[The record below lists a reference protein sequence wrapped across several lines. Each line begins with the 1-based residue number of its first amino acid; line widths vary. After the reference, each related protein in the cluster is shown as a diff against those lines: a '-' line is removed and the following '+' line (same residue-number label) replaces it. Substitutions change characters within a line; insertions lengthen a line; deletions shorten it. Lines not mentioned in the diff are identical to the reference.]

1 MFSVSSVAIL
11 MQLWIEI
18 NRAALRHNFRAVKQ
32 LVQTD
37 IIAVVKANAYGC
49 GAVECAR
56 LFAGEGAAMLAV
68 TRLEEG
74 LELRAAGLETP
85 VLLLAPPS
93 PEKRAEVVAGDLTPA
108 VQSFEECVE
117 FQNVAATLDKTV
129 RAHLKINTGMNRF
142 GADPKRVAEILGRT
156 NKFGNFK
163 LEAAFTHFANATDRD
178 KKPTEAQFQLF
189 NDAVYGANNR
199 KLHVCNSAA
208 LLRFPEMRL
217 DFVRPGTLLFGQYPA
232 GWLQTKHD
240 LKLRDPFQPVA
251 RVVAL
256 QQLKAGE
263 RVGYGGEWTAKS
275 DAQIAVLA
283 VGWAD
288 GLTTEPRA
296 RPETPLDAIKAGFE
310 RAARLKKNPLLGRS
324 ATIRDQKVAFVGR
337 IAMQT
342 SFLDVT
348 GVAGVQIGDEVH
360 FSMRRLAAGAGVPR
374 VYVD

>member
-1 MFSVSSVAIL
+1 

-18 NRAALRHNFRAVKQ
+18 NRTALRHNFRAVKQ

-68 TRLEEG
+68 TRLEEA
-74 LELRAAGLETP
+74 LELRAGGIETP
-85 VLLLAPPS
+85 ILLLAPPS
-93 PEKRAEVVAGDLTPA
+93 PEERAEAVAHDLTPA
-108 VQSFEECVE
+108 VGSFEECA
-117 FQNVAATLDKTV
+117 QWQGVAQTLGKTV

-142 GADPKRVAEILGRT
+142 GASPKRVAEIIGRT
-156 NKFGNFK
+156 NKFQNFE
-163 LEAAFTHFANATDRD
+163 LQAAFTHFANAVDQD
-178 KKPTEAQFQLF
+178 KEPTEAQFQLF
-189 NDAVYGANNR
+189 SDAVYGVNGR

-232 GWLQTKHD
+232 SWLQSKHD

-256 QQLKAGE
+256 QNLKAGE
-263 RVGYGGEWTAKS
+263 RVGYGSEWTAKS
-275 DAQIAVLA
+275 DATIAVLA
-283 VGWAD
+283 VGYAD
-288 GLTTEPRA
+288 GLTMEPRA
-296 RPETPLDAIKAGFE
+296 RPETPFDAIKAGFE

-324 ATIRDQKVAFVGR
+324 AIIREQKVAFVGR
-337 IAMQT
+337 FAMQT

-348 GVAGVQIGDEVH
+348 NVQGVQIGDEAR
-360 FSMRRLAAGAGVPR
+360 FSMRRLAAGAHVPR

>member
-1 MFSVSSVAIL
+1 

-32 LVQTD
+32 LVQTG

-56 LFAGEGAAMLAV
+56 LFSEEGAAMLAV
-68 TRLEEG
+68 TRLEEA
-74 LELRAAGLETP
+74 LELRAAGIETP
-85 VLLLAPPS
+85 ILLLAPPS
-93 PEKRAEVVAGDLTPA
+93 PEERAEVVSNDLTPA

-117 FQNVAATLDKTV
+117 FQNVAATLGKTL

-142 GADPKRVAEILGRT
+142 GASPKRVAEIMGRS
-156 NKFGNFK
+156 NKFQNFE
-163 LEAAFTHFANATDRD
+163 LEAAFTHFANAAERNPE
-178 KKPTEAQFQLF
+178 PTQAQFQLF
-189 NDAVYGANNR
+189 NDAVYGASGR

-217 DFVRPGTLLFGQYPA
+217 DYVRPGTLLFGQYPA
-232 GWLQTKHD
+232 SWLQTQND

-256 QQLKAGE
+256 QQLHAGDK
-263 RVGYGGEWTAKS
+263 VGYGGEWTAKS
-275 DAQIAVLA
+275 DATVAILA

-288 GLTTEPRA
+288 GLTMEPRA
-296 RPETPLDAIKAGFE
+296 RPETPLEAIKSGLE
-310 RAARLKKNPLLGRS
+310 RAARLKKNPLLGRT
-324 ATIRDQKVAFVGR
+324 ATIREQKVAFVGR

-348 GVAGVQIGDEVH
+348 RVDGVQVGDEVR
-360 FSMRRLAAGAGVPR
+360 FSMRRLAAGASVPR
-374 VYVD
+374 IYLD